1 MILIN
6 FLLFACELSIARR
19 ELQEVCQSFYSGFLL
34 TFIKLS
40 KSNYLFKKFIQKT
53 YKCVII
59 IKRGGLMKIYNKL
72 VRDKIPAIIAA
83 DNGKTCKTRIMEDEE
98 YLESLNTKMQEE
110 LKEYLESGD
119 VEELADLEEVLR
131 AILDVKKVS
140 YEEFEKIRNAKVEKR
155 GAFKEKIFLESVSEP
170 NDK

>member
-1 MILIN
+1 
-6 FLLFACELSIARR
+6 
-19 ELQEVCQSFYSGFLL
+19 
-34 TFIKLS
+34 
-40 KSNYLFKKFIQKT
+40 
-53 YKCVII
+53 
-59 IKRGGLMKIYNKL
+59 MKIYNKL

-140 YEEFEKIRNAKVEKR
+140 YEELEKIRNAKVEKR